1 MKIAS
6 LVMLAAS
13 LTVAGC
19 AATTPPT
26 LLPSYNP
33 VDPAMGIRETSHR
46 PAVDYNKREPVD
58 PQNWRG
64 LNDKLSPAASN
75 AGAGS

>member
-6 LVMLAAS
+6 LAMLAAS
-13 LTVAGC
+13 LSIAGC

-33 VDPAMGIRETSHR
+33 VDPAMGIRDSGV
-46 PAVDYNKREPVD
+46 PPVVSYNKREPVH

-64 LNDKLSPAASN
+64 LNDRLSPAAPN

>member
-6 LVMLAAS
+6 FAMLAAS
-13 LTVAGC
+13 LSIAGC

-33 VDPAMGIRETSHR
+33 VDSAMGIRDSGVPPVVT
-46 PAVDYNKREPVD
+46 YTKREPVD

-64 LNDKLSPAASN
+64 LNDRLSPAAPKK
-75 AGAGS
+75 GAGS